1 MDRLLNIS
9 SDIYFY
15 FDDYGIYCD
24 LIILHA
30 MHDLEIQYRDLE
42 DFLSAEPEFKPGIYV
57 VCLREVQA
65 ASVQWIGRI
74 ASENPQVRIIL
85 MASHI
90 ASRLV
95 ATAFNS
101 GIADVIV
108 DSVDVDRLLDSLNIV
123 DLELFAATAKA
134 KRIARA
140 CAKLELLSPREQHV
154 MNGILA
160 GKQNKQIAADLALSV
175 RTVEMFRSTLMQK
188 LEIRSVADVV
198 KLSLIAS
205 DVTG

>member
-1 MDRLLNIS
+1 MDILINIS
-9 SDIYFY
+9 SNIYFY

-24 LIILHA
+24 LKILHA
-30 MHDLEIQYRDLE
+30 TNDLEIQYRDLK
-42 DFLSAEPEFKPGIYV
+42 DFLSTEQEFKPGIHV

-74 ASENPQVRIIL
+74 ANENPQVRIIL
-85 MASHI
+85 IASHI

-154 MNGILA
+154 LNGILA